1 MSTILLGTQPKL
13 GGPIWKQRYKLLLC
27 NHNLESFVRIIEWSN
42 PRLLNIEWEFS
53 PLLRPQLPL
62 GDHSGIATFPEESL
76 SEHWEYRQLSFYK
89 GIGSDQRYNIITY
102 RVQKEK
108 WSILAQRWDEKI
120 IEGSRKM
127 LFELGPKINTDI
139 LQMEKDGSS
148 LQENL
153 TEAWK

>member
-1 MSTILLGTQPKL
+1 MRIQPLTRASTSL
-13 GGPIWKQRYKLLLC
+13 
-27 NHNLESFVRIIEWSN
+27 S
-42 PRLLNIEWEFS
+42 
-53 PLLRPQLPL
+53 
-62 GDHSGIATFPEESL
+62 DHSGIAMFPEESL
-76 SEHWEYRQLSFYK
+76 SEDWEYRQLSFIDK

-108 WSILAQRWDEKI
+108 WSILAQRWDEKV
-120 IEGSRKM
+120 IEGTRKM

-139 LQMEKDGSS
+139 PQMEKDGSS